1 MKKLVVILLI
11 LIALPLIAEDVKS
24 DTVNLELSLSGV
36 EKIELGFAN
45 KEVTSWAQPV
55 DNLDYIALDAKTDGT
70 AVLDDSIIVYAKV
83 QSSEPGKVYIKSGG
97 LVGYLDESKQEII
110 SGSELGWEVSITDIN
125 DNTSLILNQIF
136 NAGKQDISTEPVFE
150 HEGIVSSAVQIYNA
164 SANISTLGNYFDF
177 IDTGTRYWEQNLKLV
192 WSTT

>member
-1 MKKLVVILLI
+1 MIQPFVVGNQKPFTV
-11 LIALPLIAEDVKS
+11 LPFYI
-24 DTVNLELSLSGV
+24 
-36 EKIELGFAN
+36 EKEEGKTENDIEN
-45 KEVTSWAQPV
+45 QKPV
-55 DNLDYIALDAKTDGT
+55 HMFTI
-70 AVLDDSIIVYAKV
+70 
-83 QSSEPGKVYIKSGG
+83 G
-97 LVGYLDESKQEII
+97 LQDESKQEII
-110 SGSELGWEVSITDIN
+110 SGSELGWEVSITDID

-136 NAGKQDISTEPVFE
+136 DAGKQDISTEPVFE